1 MTALM
6 YQITNKKHPLA
17 KDINSKIPPVVQK
30 IIDKALEKDEEKRYQ
45 KAGKMAEHLKL
56 VIAKIDEIQA
66 QKASQTAT

>member
-6 YQITNKKHPLA
+6 YQVTNERHPSPRA
-17 KDINSKIPPVVQK
+17 INSKIPPVVEK
-30 IIDKALEKDEEKRYQ
+30 IIDKALEKDKTRRYQ

-66 QKASQTAT
+66 KKAEQSAN